1 MVASVGRVPFCVES
15 DVLVEVGRVAKG
27 TQAHLKEDQEG
38 LGEWDGMF
46 VIIHLIINMISIV
59 EMSIA

>member
-38 LGEWDGMF
+38 LGEWDGMC
-46 VIIHLIINMISIV
+46 VIIYLIINS
-59 EMSIA
+59 